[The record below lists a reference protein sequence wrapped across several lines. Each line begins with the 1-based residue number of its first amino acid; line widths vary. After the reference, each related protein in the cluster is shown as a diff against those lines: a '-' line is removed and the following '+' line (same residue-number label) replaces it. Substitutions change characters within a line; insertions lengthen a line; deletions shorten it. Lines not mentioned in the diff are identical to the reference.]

1 VYGDFSWL
9 RRTGGNLDRRE
20 IIATYALTGIAGLD
34 LAVDWLRGRVR
45 PQSGSARFTGTRGSS
60 PWIAEAE
67 RLAVEQPEILTAHAC
82 RTFAFGAAF
91 AEHESAEVDL
101 DVLFVACLLH
111 DLGLGDPRPGRCF
124 TCRGAEAALAA
135 GTATGEELRG
145 GMAADAIAQHI
156 WPAPTKGRVS
166 LEARY
171 LQLGSAADIMGRA
184 VRSLDPLFVEEV
196 LAEFPR
202 ADLGAVIS
210 GWWSDEA
217 RAVPRG
223 RVRVLDVLGILR
235 WRMRSWS

>member
-9 RRTGGNLDRRE
+9 RRTGGNLNRRE
-20 IIATYALTGIAGLD
+20 IVATYALTGMAGLEM
-34 LAVDWLRGRVR
+34 AADWLRARVET
-45 PQSGSARFTGTRGSS
+45 QSGTARFTGPRRSS
-60 PWIAEAE
+60 RWIAEAE
-67 RLAVEQPEILTAHAC
+67 RLAAEQSEILIAHAC

-91 AEHESAEVDL
+91 AEHERADVDL

-124 TCRGAEAALAA
+124 TYTGAEAALAA
-135 GTATGEELRG
+135 GAATGEESKG
-145 GMAADAIAQHI
+145 GLAADAIAQHI
-156 WPAPTKGRVS
+156 WPGPRRGRVS

-171 LQLGSAADIMGRA
+171 LQHGSAADIMGRA
-184 VRSLDPLFVEEV
+184 VRRLDPVFVEGV

-202 ADLGAVIS
+202 VDLGAAVS
-210 GWWSDEA
+210 GWWRNEA

-223 RVRVLDVLGILR
+223 RVRVLDTLGILR